1 MNIRV
6 VIFLMVVLAGAFLGQ
21 FIAGTRPAQTPR
33 IDPTVLETMAPYMLQ
48 PIDREKHR
56 VLVVGWDG
64 ASFEFL
70 DPLLRTGRMPHLES
84 ILRRGVSANLAST
97 IIPIS
102 SAAWTTATT
111 GKWPAKTDV
120 FSFFKG
126 VPDSYEIEVI
136 SSLQKKAP
144 SLWRILNHHEKRCV
158 VFGVPVTYPP
168 EPVKDILVAGMLS
181 PENADYTWPPELAD
195 ALRSLDFLPDLGIWR
210 EQRIL
215 TRDLLYGQLEIKRHV
230 VNALLAGND
239 WDLGFVVFKS
249 LDVLKHRGVATPEE
263 RARIDE
269 LYIYLDGALG
279 GLLALAGKNCDVIVL
294 SDHGF
299 TAYQNKIFLNG
310 WLSEKGFT
318 KLNEERMQEREAFDD
333 PIAERRA
340 SEHMTEISLLELD
353 RTIAFAGP
361 CEGNFGS
368 IQLNQK
374 GREPNG
380 IVDPSNREAVIDR
393 ILDSLSAA
401 PVYPGG
407 PPLVKRAMRATDL
420 YRGPFES
427 NLPDILFE
435 VHDSIFVEATAGIP
449 SIVKL
454 HTPLSDHTL
463 DGFFAAAGPSFRYDR
478 ERGEASIVDITP
490 TLLHL
495 LDLPVYDD
503 MDGAPRTD
511 RLTIDR
517 AVRKETEP
525 EALHAPAAN
534 VVYSEEELKELKA
547 RLRSMA
553 YTR

>member
-6 VIFLMVVLAGAFLGQ
+6 VLFLMVVLAGAFLGQ
-21 FIAGTRPAQTPR
+21 FIAKTRPAQTPR
-33 IDPTVLETMAPYMLQ
+33 IDPTVLQALAPYFLQ
-48 PIDREKHR
+48 PLDRDKHR

-64 ASFEFL
+64 ASFAFL

-84 ILRRGVSANLAST
+84 ILRRGVSAELAST

-111 GKWPAKTDV
+111 GKSPAKTDV
-120 FSFFKG
+120 FSFFRG

-144 SLWRILNHHEKRCV
+144 SIWRILNHQDKRCV

-181 PENADYTWPPELAD
+181 PEQADYTWPPELAD

-210 EQRIL
+210 EQRTL

-230 VNALLAGND
+230 VNGLLAGNN

-249 LDVLKHRGVATPEE
+249 LDVLKHRGVAQPEE

-269 LYIYLDGALG
+269 LYIYLDGVLG

-299 TAYQNKIFLNG
+299 TSYQNKIFLNG
-310 WLSEKGFT
+310 WLSEKGFAQ
-318 KLNEERMQEREAFDD
+318 LNEERMQERAASHD

-353 RTIAFAGP
+353 RTVAFAGP

-380 IVDPSNREAVIDR
+380 TVEPADRDATIDR
-393 ILDSLSAA
+393 ILDSLSSAL
-401 PVYPGG
+401 VYPGG

-420 YRGPFES
+420 YRGPYES
-427 NLPDILFE
+427 SLPDILFE
-435 VHDSIFVEATAGIP
+435 AHDSIFVDAEAGIP

-454 HTPLSDHTL
+454 HTPFSDHTL
-463 DGFFAAAGPSFRYDR
+463 NGIFAAAGPSFHYDR
-478 ERGEASIVDITP
+478 ERGNASIMDITP
-490 TLLHL
+490 TILHL
-495 LDLPVYDD
+495 LDLPVYDN
-503 MDGAPRTD
+503 MDGKPRTD
-511 RLTIDR
+511 LLAIDR
-517 AVRKETEP
+517 AVRREAEP
-525 EALHAPAAN
+525 AALLAPASN
-534 VVYSEEELKELKA
+534 TVYTDEELQELKA